1 MAGALTAAC
10 TCRSPRRRRCCAS
23 QPSGSSAWAKW
34 RRCVGRRRRW
44 SRCWASAAPASRPS
58 AARSSTSCSWR
69 TCATLRPRP
78 HDPLAHVRCCCC
90 CMCHARS
97 HEVVAFLDCDVGQPE
112 LTPPGLLSLHLLTE
126 PLFGTC
132 PLLAARCWLV
142 VVEGADRHHRPEL
155 HTSAP
160 ASEVRPLQR
169 GSASSVRLAAHA
181 RPMRRQGHLLWRRH
195 TGRRAAAVPREHQLP
210 VRRCRFDRCRHP
222 DGHQY
227 ERLGIEYGL
236 RLVARCACAMS
247 SCSLSR
253 SHSHTWLLYRPW
265 IRAPVVDHP
274 LLGADAHCAFVPQP
288 GRWAGAR

>member
-44 SRCWASAAPASRPS
+44 WRCWASAAPASRPS

-132 PLLAARCWLV
+132 SLLAARCWLV

-155 HTSAP
+155 HTPAP

-181 RPMRRQGHLLWRRH
+181 R
-195 TGRRAAAVPREHQLP
+195 GRCVARAIFFGDATPADEPQLYLESISFLCAAADSIDAAIPMVINTNGW
-210 VRRCRFDRCRHP
+210 VSSTAC
-222 DGHQY
+222 GSW
-227 ERLGIEYGL
+227 
-236 RLVARCACAMS
+236 LVA
-247 SCSLSR
+247 
-253 SHSHTWLLYRPW
+253 P
-265 IRAPVVDHP
+265 
-274 LLGADAHCAFVPQP
+274 
-288 GRWAGAR
+288 AR